1 MVRAAVMAGQFYSL
15 AANSLER
22 EVSKLCPEVKTK
34 KEAIGLLL
42 PHAGYMYSG
51 RVAGLTASTVNLK
64 DIFVIIGPNHTGIG
78 EPFSLDIDETWQTP
92 LGKIEIN
99 SALAEEILKKSPS
112 LKKDTQAHRYE
123 HSVEVELPFLQYLKS
138 NKSFTPS
145 PVNPRALARGAGFT
159 FVPIVIAGDKL
170 EIYKQIG
177 KGISEAIKELK
188 LIDQVQIIASSDMT
202 HYEEAKVAQEKD
214 ALAISALLKLD
225 PDLLYK
231 TVKENDIS
239 MCGYIPAI
247 IMLEAARNLGA
258 KKAELIK
265 YENSG
270 DTTGDYSSVVGY
282 AGAIIS

>member
-1 MVRAAVMAGQFYSL
+1 MVRAAVMAGQFYPL

-22 EVSKLCPEVKTK
+22 EVSELCVGVKTK

-78 EPFSLDIDETWQTP
+78 EPFSLDIEEVWQTP

-99 SALAEEILKKSPS
+99 SALAEELLKKCPS

-138 NKSFTPS
+138 DKNFS
-145 PVNPRALARGAGFT
+145 
-159 FVPIVIAGDKL
+159 FVPIVIGGGKL
-170 EIYKQIG
+170 EIYKEIG

-231 TVKENDIS
+231 TVKEKDIS